1 MEKRVGVVVCLMD
14 ILADKLE
21 MDPRHKIIDVVC
33 DWQDRQRGQ
42 VRLVIEGPNMP
53 MVPDEMDIPWVG
65 LP

>member
-1 MEKRVGVVVCLMD
+1 
-14 ILADKLE
+14 LE